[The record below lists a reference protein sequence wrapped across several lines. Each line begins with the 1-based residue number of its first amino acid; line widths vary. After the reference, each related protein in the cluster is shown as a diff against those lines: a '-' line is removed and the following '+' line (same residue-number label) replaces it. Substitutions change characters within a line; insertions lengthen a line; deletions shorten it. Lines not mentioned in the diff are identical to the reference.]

1 MKRNL
6 INWIGILGVIS
17 LLSYTVAVIF
27 APLAYPG
34 YNWLSQAVSD
44 LSANNA
50 PSRTLWNQ
58 LSSLYGPCGIVSVT
72 TVCIF
77 IKDKLN
83 KTSRWGIYLFCIM
96 NWISNVGYTMFPLSD
111 SGNAGAFQ
119 DIMHIYVITVL
130 VVLLSIIS
138 LVLIMIGGYKNR
150 KHLSLAIF
158 ASTTLFLMFVGAIGT
173 NIAPKKIF
181 GVFERFSVFAVTIF
195 NAVLG
200 IYLFNNFKW
209 VTNYEESNI

>member
-1 MKRNL
+1 
-6 INWIGILGVIS
+6 
-17 LLSYTVAVIF
+17 
-27 APLAYPG
+27 
-34 YNWLSQAVSD
+34 
-44 LSANNA
+44 
-50 PSRTLWNQ
+50 
-58 LSSLYGPCGIVSVT
+58 
-72 TVCIF
+72 
-77 IKDKLN
+77 
-83 KTSRWGIYLFCIM
+83 
-96 NWISNVGYTMFPLSD
+96 MFPLSD

-138 LVLIMIGGYKNR
+138 ILLIMIGGYKNR

-173 NIAPKKIF
+173 NIAPKEI
-181 GVFERFSVFAVTIF
+181 FSVFAVTIF

-200 IYLFNNFKW
+200 IYLLNNFKW

>member
-1 MKRNL
+1 
-6 INWIGILGVIS
+6 
-17 LLSYTVAVIF
+17 
-27 APLAYPG
+27 
-34 YNWLSQAVSD
+34 
-44 LSANNA
+44 
-50 PSRTLWNQ
+50 
-58 LSSLYGPCGIVSVT
+58 
-72 TVCIF
+72 
-77 IKDKLN
+77 
-83 KTSRWGIYLFCIM
+83 
-96 NWISNVGYTMFPLSD
+96 MFPLSD

-173 NIAPKKIF
+173 NIAPKEIF
-181 GVFERFSVFAVTIF
+181 GVFAVTIF

>member
-17 LLSYTVAVIF
+17 LLSYTVVVIF

-34 YNWLSQAVSD
+34 YNWLSQAVSN

-58 LSSLYGPCGIVSVT
+58 LSSLYGPCGIVSIT

-83 KTSRWGIYLFCIM
+83 KTSRCGIHLFCIM

-111 SGNAGAFQ
+111 SGNAGAFR
-119 DIMHIYVITVL
+119 YNCF
-130 VVLLSIIS
+130 SS
-138 LVLIMIGGYKNR
+138 F
-150 KHLSLAIF
+150 AI
-158 ASTTLFLMFVGAIGT
+158 
-173 NIAPKKIF
+173 NY
-181 GVFERFSVFAVTIF
+181 FSCI
-195 NAVLG
+195 
-200 IYLFNNFKW
+200 NNDRRIQK
-209 VTNYEESNI
+209 

>member
-17 LLSYTVAVIF
+17 LLSYVVAVIF
-27 APLAYPG
+27 TPLAYPG

-58 LSSLYGPCGIVSVT
+58 LSSLYGPCGIVSIT
-72 TVCIF
+72 TICIF

-96 NWISNVGYTMFPLSD
+96 NWI
-111 SGNAGAFQ
+111 
-119 DIMHIYVITVL
+119 
-130 VVLLSIIS
+130 
-138 LVLIMIGGYKNR
+138 
-150 KHLSLAIF
+150 
-158 ASTTLFLMFVGAIGT
+158 
-173 NIAPKKIF
+173 
-181 GVFERFSVFAVTIF
+181 
-195 NAVLG
+195 
-200 IYLFNNFKW
+200 
-209 VTNYEESNI
+209 

>member
-58 LSSLYGPCGIVSVT
+58 LSSLYGPCGIVSIT

-158 ASTTLFLMFVGAIGT
+158 ASTTLFLMLVGAIGT
-173 NIAPKKIF
+173 NIAPKEIF

>member
-17 LLSYTVAVIF
+17 LLSYVVAVIF
-27 APLAYPG
+27 TPLAYPG

-58 LSSLYGPCGIVSVT
+58 LSSLYGPCGIVSIT

-173 NIAPKKIF
+173 NIVPKEIF

>member
-27 APLAYPG
+27 TPLAYPG

-58 LSSLYGPCGIVSVT
+58 LSSLYGPCGIVSIT

-83 KTSRWGIYLFCIM
+83 KTSRCGIYLFCIM

-111 SGNAGAFQ
+111 SGNAGAFK
-119 DIMHIYVITVL
+119 ILCIY
-130 VVLLSIIS
+130 
-138 LVLIMIGGYKNR
+138 
-150 KHLSLAIF
+150 
-158 ASTTLFLMFVGAIGT
+158 TL
-173 NIAPKKIF
+173 
-181 GVFERFSVFAVTIF
+181 
-195 NAVLG
+195 
-200 IYLFNNFKW
+200 
-209 VTNYEESNI
+209 